1 MSDKPQLTAAERDV
15 ETALRSLRPTPA
27 QIDPLAATI
36 AARRHNARKRLRL
49 WQVAAAAAAIVIGA
63 GTWLAV
69 KPSRD
74 IGDTARRQVD
84 ANDRHDAIGIDLPV
98 EPPTLLVY
106 RRAMAGPPEE
116 LETLLD
122 RQARSGSA
130 PDNEIMRV
138 SMLTLWNS
146 DLHSSTGEM

>member
-1 MSDKPQLTAAERDV
+1 MFDEPQLTAAERDV

-27 QIDPLAATI
+27 RIDALGATVAAG
-36 AARRHNARKRLRL
+36 RRTTRKRLRL
-49 WQVAAAAAAIVIGA
+49 WQVAAAAAIVIG
-63 GTWLAV
+63 GGMWLLLT
-69 KPSRD
+69 PSRQ
-74 IGDTARRQVD
+74 IPEIAQRELP
-84 ANDRHDAIGIDLPV
+84 ANDRNDAIGIDLPV

-106 RRAMAGPPEE
+106 QRAMAGPPEE

-146 DLHSSTGEM
+146 DLHPSTGDM